1 MNVSVVM
8 VLALAEFFNSGIVV
22 PYMHAKRILCQRQ
35 GLLIE
40 HRVYAVRGLY
50 RQFPVG

>member
-22 PYMHAKRILCQRQ
+22 PYMHAKRYSANVK

-40 HRVYAVRGLY
+40 HRVYAV
-50 RQFPVG
+50 